1 MAASRRSEL
10 IRLGWT
16 DRELKRAV
24 AEGRLLKPRANAYL
38 LPGTDP
44 DLIDACALGGRLT
57 CVSELARHGVFV
69 LERETLHLHFHEAR
83 DLAPKT
89 SRRMRRHWGRPRRAP
104 HPSALALEL
113 FDALR
118 ESVRCQTPRAA
129 IATLDSVLHLGL
141 LQADDLD
148 ELFATLPR
156 RYGVIRSL
164 VDERCESG
172 PESLLRLI
180 LRTLGVSFEV
190 QVIIPRVGRVDFV
203 VDDGSSSSATASST
217 TRVGRRSAVIGVGTR
232 PRPRSATRHIG
243 PSPRTSCG
251 GRQMYRRPSWVCFED
266 EPGKPPGGDSR
277 FPSKGRAN
285 SAPRTCDGRRDG
297 VSSRPFDRSAP

>member
-203 VDDGSSSSATASST
+203 VDGWLIVECDSFEHHSSWEAQRRDRRRDQAAATLGYAT
-217 TRVGRRSAVIGVGTR
+217 YRPIAEDIMWRSADVQAALVGLLR
-232 PRPRSATRHIG
+232 
-243 PSPRTSCG
+243 
-251 GRQMYRRPSWVCFED
+251 
-266 EPGKPPGGDSR
+266 
-277 FPSKGRAN
+277 GRAGK
-285 SAPRTCDGRRDG
+285 AARR
-297 VSSRPFDRSAP
+297 

>member
-1 MAASRRSEL
+1 MHSARPIVASRRSEL

-57 CVSELARHGVFV
+57 CVSELARHGIFV
-69 LERETLHLHFHEAR
+69 LERETLHLHFHETR

-141 LQADDLD
+141 LRADDLD

-203 VDDGSSSSATASST
+203 VDGWLIVECDSFEHHSSWEA
-217 TRVGRRSAVIGVGTR
+217 
-232 PRPRSATRHIG
+232 
-243 PSPRTSCG
+243 
-251 GRQMYRRPSWVCFED
+251 Q
-266 EPGKPPGGDSR
+266 
-277 FPSKGRAN
+277 
-285 SAPRTCDGRRDG
+285 RRDRRRDQAAAALG
-297 VSSRPFDRSAP
+297 YATYRPIAEDIMWRPDEVRAALTGLLRGRTDRRAR